1 MSENDYICGNCEHPC
16 GGRRHR
22 QRSCVRRG
30 AAGKSAWNGFHGV
43 KKTDRSVW
51 TFFLGLRNGWQGLKV
66 LPRRTD
72 GQRQGRELLP
82 RRHDGRTEAWNP
94 FQGIATV
101 SAKGWNLFQGAF
113 PAGEGLKSGSKG
125 RRRPEEVKKPV
136 PRRFT
141 RRRRSS
147 NPFQADAQRD

>member
-1 MSENDYICGNCEHPC
+1 MS
-16 GGRRHR
+16 
-22 QRSCVRRG
+22 
-30 AAGKSAWNGFHGV
+30 
-43 KKTDRSVW
+43 KKTDWSVW

-72 GQRQGRELLP
+72 GQRQGVEPLP
-82 RRHDGRTEAWNP
+82 RCHDGRTGAWNR

-125 RRRPEEVKKPV
+125 RRRPEEVEKTV
-136 PRRFT
+136 PRGCT
-141 RRRRSS
+141 RRRRLRSLS
-147 NPFQADAQRD
+147 QFFRELTPELSDHRYDLPQLGLIRHAITWFSFLGGG

>member
-1 MSENDYICGNCEHPC
+1 MVS
-16 GGRRHR
+16 
-22 QRSCVRRG
+22 
-30 AAGKSAWNGFHGV
+30 

-82 RRHDGRTEAWNP
+82 RRHDGRTGAWNR

-101 SAKGWNLFQGAF
+101 SAKGWNPFQGAF
-113 PAGEGLKSGSKG
+113 PAGDGPKSGSKG
-125 RRRPEEVKKPV
+125 RRRPEEVEKVV
-136 PRRFT
+136 PRGFT
-141 RRRRSS
+141 RRRRSPNS
-147 NPFQADAQRD
+147 FQADAQRDFLFTL

>member
-1 MSENDYICGNCEHPC
+1 MVS
-16 GGRRHR
+16 
-22 QRSCVRRG
+22 
-30 AAGKSAWNGFHGV
+30 

-101 SAKGWNLFQGAF
+101 SAKGWNPFQGAF
-113 PAGEGLKSGSKG
+113 PAGDGPKSGSKG
-125 RRRPEEVKKPV
+125 RRQLEEVEKVV
-136 PRRFT
+136 PRGFT
-141 RRRRSS
+141 RRRRSPNS
-147 NPFQADAQRD
+147 FQADAQRDFLFTL

>member
-1 MSENDYICGNCEHPC
+1 MVS
-16 GGRRHR
+16 
-22 QRSCVRRG
+22 
-30 AAGKSAWNGFHGV
+30 

-101 SAKGWNLFQGAF
+101 SAKGWNPFQGAF
-113 PAGEGLKSGSKG
+113 PAGGGLKNGSKG
-125 RRRPEEVKKPV
+125 LHPPAAA
-136 PRRFT
+136 PLPLPIL
-141 RRRRSS
+141 S
-147 NPFQADAQRD
+147 

>member
-1 MSENDYICGNCEHPC
+1 MVS
-16 GGRRHR
+16 
-22 QRSCVRRG
+22 
-30 AAGKSAWNGFHGV
+30 

-113 PAGEGLKSGSKG
+113 PAGDGPKSGSKG